1 MSSLNPSGTPNEQ
14 EPSATAD
21 LQFEQAE
28 YDAVA
33 PSLACE
39 TCKQSITGEYYLVNG
54 TYFCS
59 SCRWAREGP
68 IEPERSSFSRFLRAV
83 VYGTGAAAVGTL
95 IYFAISWAT
104 GYEFGLIAIVV
115 GWMIG
120 KAVMS
125 GSGNQGGRV
134 YQALAV
140 FLTYCAIVSSYVPL
154 IVKGFA
160 EVSQQENA
168 QVATE
173 ETAGGAAEPTGAPGA
188 EPPSDSA
195 PLANAAPPADPPTPP
210 APRFNP
216 GEPGEDAGAPETADL
231 TTPGAAQLVAFTL
244 VVLAISFVAPF
255 LAGWD
260 NIFGLVIIG
269 IGLFEAWKHSARRV
283 DSVEGPFSAGSHA
296 ASVPETGAA

>member
-1 MSSLNPSGTPNEQ
+1 MSSLNPSGTPS
-14 EPSATAD
+14 EPESSAAPD

-28 YDAVA
+28 YDEVT

-39 TCKQSITGEYYLVNG
+39 TCKQSISGEYYLING
-54 TYFCS
+54 SYFCS
-59 SCRWAREGP
+59 PCRWAREGP
-68 IEPERSSFSRFLRAV
+68 VEPERSSFGRFLRAV

-115 GWMIG
+115 GWMVG

-125 GSGNQGGRV
+125 GSGNRGGRV

-154 IVKGFA
+154 VIKGLTEA
-160 EVSQQENA
+160 SEQETA
-168 QVATE
+168 QGATE
-173 ETAGGAAEPTGAPGA
+173 APDSGAATGVAGG
-188 EPPSDSA
+188 EPPSDTVSM
-195 PLANAAPPADPPTPP
+195 ANATPP
-210 APRFNP
+210 VNP
-216 GEPGEDAGAPETADL
+216 PVPQSSDAEPQQTTGPAPETVDL
-231 TTPGAAQLVAFTL
+231 TSANVGQLLAVSA
-244 VVLAISFVAPF
+244 VVLAISFLAPF
-255 LAGWD
+255 LAGWE

-283 DSVEGPFSAGSHA
+283 DTIEGPFSAGSPAPA
-296 ASVPETGAA
+296 ATQTGAA